1 MRRLGSAAALPYKK
15 SGRAHFT
22 AAIFY
27 AVQAAEVIDMIK
39 IAPSILSAD
48 FTKLGDEIEDIH
60 SAGAEYVH
68 FDVMDGFFVPNISI
82 GIPVLKSVRKMTD
95 MFLDVHLMI
104 DKPVRYAK
112 AFCDAGADLVM
123 FHVEADSYQNIS
135 DAIDIVKENGKK
147 VGLSVKPRT
156 PASVLYPF
164 IDRLDMVLV
173 MTVEPGFGGQ
183 SFMHDQLPK
192 IAELRK
198 KIDRRGL
205 SCELEV
211 DGGVDPVTAKLVKE
225 AGATVLVAGSAVFG
239 KPDRKAQIEAIRN
252 A

>member
-1 MRRLGSAAALPYKK
+1 
-15 SGRAHFT
+15 
-22 AAIFY
+22 
-27 AVQAAEVIDMIK
+27 MIK

-48 FTKLGDEIEDIH
+48 FTKLGAEIEDIR

-82 GIPVLKSVRKMTD
+82 GIPVLKSVRKMTE

-104 DKPVRYAK
+104 AKPVRYAK

-135 DAIDIVKENGKK
+135 DAIDIVKENGKE
-147 VGLSVKPRT
+147 VGLALKPRT

-164 IDRLDMVLV
+164 IDRLDMALV

-183 SFMHDQLPK
+183 SFMHGQLPK
-192 IAELRK
+192 IAELRHE
-198 KIDRRGL
+198 IDKRGL
-205 SCELEV
+205 ACELEV
-211 DGGVDPVTAKLVKE
+211 DGGVDPITAKLVKD

-239 KPDRKAQIEAIRN
+239 KPDRKAQIDAIRN

>member
-1 MRRLGSAAALPYKK
+1 MV
-15 SGRAHFT
+15 
-22 AAIFY
+22 FY
-27 AVQAAEVIDMIK
+27 AVCLIEVIVMIK

-48 FTKLGDEIEDIH
+48 FTKLGEEIDDIR
-60 SAGAEYVH
+60 AGGADYVH

-104 DKPVRYAK
+104 DKPVRYAE
-112 AFCDAGADLVM
+112 AFCNAGADLVM

-135 DAIDIVKENGKK
+135 DATDIVKAKGKK

-192 IAELRK
+192 IAELRAE
-198 KIDRRGL
+198 IDRRGL

-211 DGGVDPVTAKLVKE
+211 DGGVDPVTAKLVKD
-225 AGATVLVAGSAVFG
+225 AGATVLVAGSAIFG
-239 KPDRKAQIEAIRN
+239 KADRKAQIDAIRN

>member
-1 MRRLGSAAALPYKK
+1 
-15 SGRAHFT
+15 
-22 AAIFY
+22 
-27 AVQAAEVIDMIK
+27 MIK

-48 FTKLGDEIEDIH
+48 FTKLGAEIEDIR

-82 GIPVLKSVRKMTD
+82 GIPVLKSVRKMTE

-135 DAIDIVKENGKK
+135 DAIDIIKENGKK
-147 VGLSVKPRT
+147 VGLALKPRT

-164 IDRLDMVLV
+164 IDRLDMALV

-183 SFMHDQLPK
+183 SFIPGT
-192 IAELRK
+192 IAKLHELK
-198 KIDRRGL
+198 AM
-205 SCELEV
+205 CERHGVSPLIEV
-211 DGGVDPVTAKLVKE
+211 DGGISSKNIAEVVK
-225 AGATVLVAGSAVFG
+225 AGANVLVAGSAVFKSEDPAAEVALLQKLG
-239 KPDRKAQIEAIRN
+239 NEAAQEA
-252 A
+252 